1 MNRLLV
7 TALPLLIVTPAVAQD
22 APPSGAAPRGNG
34 GAAQSKAQAEERAQ
48 MVFEQLDAN
57 HDGFVTQDEIDAF
70 TKLMGDNPRMV
81 GRVTKMFTDSDANH
95 DGKVSAAE
103 AKAHADAAFDAADTN
118 HDGILTP
125 EERQAARERNGGGQP
140 PQQ

>member
-7 TALPLLIVTPAVAQD
+7 AALPLLIVTPAVAQE
-22 APPSGAAPRGNG
+22 APAGGPPRGNG
-34 GAAQSKAQAEERAQ
+34 GAPQSKEQAEERAQ

-70 TKLMGDNPRMV
+70 TKLIGDNPRIV

-103 AKAHADAAFDAADTN
+103 AKAHADAAFDAADAN

>member
-7 TALPLLIVTPAVAQD
+7 AALPLLIVTPVLAQE
-22 APPSGAAPRGNG
+22 PPAGGSGRNWNAS
-34 GAAQSKAQAEERAQ
+34 QTKADAEERAS
-48 MVFEQLDAN
+48 MIFGQLDAN
-57 HDGFVTQDEIDAF
+57 HDGFITQDEIATF
-70 TKLMGDNPRMV
+70 TKMMGDNPRMT
-81 GRVTKMFTDSDANH
+81 GRVSKMFTDSDADH

-118 HDGILTP
+118 HDGILTAD
-125 EERQAARERNGGGQP
+125 ERQAARAAAGGGQP